1 MLICS
6 DKLWQFHKASG
17 ITFRLW
23 VLSDFSKFRLVW
35 TAGLSNSVTPED
47 LQSALKTL
55 LLLGWFK
62 RKSVSSPK
70 GAVRNE
76 GMNLP
81 LPDWKALHNR
91 FWYKGFSIRLLAK
104 LKHYSL
110 PHRFLL
116 YKMFLRRRPGPLIFS
131 GVWIFCVEFKTF
143 ISCSFLPALN
153 HSRQEKYWQSSLRG
167 VVLTTRGCSSRWA
180 CKDNLHGWMDTSGAQ
195 TERQRGR
202 ESFRGFKECEETRR
216 CESVLQACWLLQN
229 LKNEKVKLCYCTF
242 S

>member
-1 MLICS
+1 MLICL

-81 LPDWKALHNR
+81 VPDWKALHNR

-143 ISCSFLPALN
+143 ISAVSYLHWIIQDRRNTGNLV
-153 HSRQEKYWQSSLRG
+153 WG

-195 TERQRGR
+195 TEGQRGR
-202 ESFRGFKECEETRR
+202 EFQGF
-216 CESVLQACWLLQN
+216 
-229 LKNEKVKLCYCTF
+229 
-242 S
+242 